1 MPCHFYQTRMV
12 CEKEPQDMDTKCVVT
27 SQGITSDE
35 TKPQDEMY
43 ERYTEVKIT
52 SNQLLRPELY
62 KEKMK
67 VCSKYFTKWRCFL
80 YYITL

>member
-1 MPCHFYQTRMV
+1 MV
-12 CEKEPQDMDTKCVVT
+12 CEKEAQEMASKRD
-27 SQGITSDE
+27 GDE
-35 TKPQDEMY
+35 TRPQDEMY

-67 VCSKYFTKWRCFL
+67 VCSKYFTK
-80 YYITL
+80 

>member
-1 MPCHFYQTRMV
+1 MYAYPCHSVQTRMV
-12 CEKEPQDMDTKCVVT
+12 CEKEAQEMASKCVVT
-27 SQGITSDE
+27 CQGISSDE
-35 TKPQDEMY
+35 TRPQDEMY

-67 VCSKYFTKWRCFL
+67 ACSKYCAK
-80 YYITL
+80 

>member
-1 MPCHFYQTRMV
+1 MV
-12 CEKEPQDMDTKCVVT
+12 CEKEVQEMATKCAVT
-27 SQGITSDE
+27 CQGTARDE

-67 VCSKYFTKWRCFL
+67 VRSKYSTR
-80 YYITL
+80 